1 MSLSLKL
8 SYSFLQAPKL
18 HHEATPLRVGKGR
31 ALTASAAQVCTG
43 ELETGG
49 QGEASS
55 FSPDSD
61 GQ

>member
-1 MSLSLKL
+1 MSHLLRL
-8 SYSFLQAPKL
+8 SYFFFQTPKF
-18 HHEATPLRVGKGR
+18 HHEATLPRVGKGSS
-31 ALTASAAQVCTG
+31 LTASAAQVCTG

-55 FSPDSD
+55 FSSAGD